1 MQKNTIEIS
10 IEEYNQLKHDQE
22 VLNKIRAYERK
33 RMSRM
38 KDMDI
43 RVSPEKHQE
52 IKDYAEATGL
62 SIRQL
67 ILAALKESYGIE
79 Q

>member
-43 RVSPEKHQE
+43 RISPEKHQE
-52 IKDYAEATGL
+52 IKDYAKATGL

>member
-33 RMSRM
+33 RIGRY
-38 KDMDI
+38 KDIDM
-43 RVSPEKHQE
+43 RVAPEEYQV
-52 IKDYAEATGL
+52 IKDYADSAGISVRGL
-62 SIRQL
+62 VL
-67 ILAALKESYGIE
+67 VALKEKFGIE
-79 Q
+79 